1 MNDLKEILIDLT
13 KKEVVE
19 ETKKDDLDEL
29 DKYLKELSDEG
40 IKWIKMLL
48 GKQ

>member
-13 KKEVVE
+13 KKEIPE

-40 IKWIKMLL
+40 IKWINMNF
-48 GKQ
+48 GKT

>member
-40 IKWIKMLL
+40 IK
-48 GKQ
+48 